1 MLVFQGKIISSGLGL
16 STGCPMIANAQVKP
30 FIRIKRWFLGGIPNQ
45 KPYGFLSR
53 FPKVPQQTPK
63 FPVNQGYHIILTL
76 SGKRKKSAASSIS
89 VEKND
94 FEGNHQGWS
103 FFTWPLFFFAF
114 GNSVLERSADSASPG
129 KKRDFCRGG
138 PSKTESGFGLKWESF
153 SRKQRLYV

>member
-1 MLVFQGKIISSGLGL
+1 
-16 STGCPMIANAQVKP
+16 MI
-30 FIRIKRWFLGGIPNQ
+30 LGGDPESKTLWFSI
-45 KPYGFLSR
+45 
-53 FPKVPQQTPK
+53 KVPQGSSTNPK
-63 FPVNQGYHIILTL
+63 VSSKPRLSYYLTL

-89 VEKND
+89 VEKTILKETIRD
-94 FEGNHQGWS
+94 GISSLGHF
-103 FFTWPLFFFAF
+103 FFFAF

>member
-1 MLVFQGKIISSGLGL
+1 
-16 STGCPMIANAQVKP
+16 MI
-30 FIRIKRWFLGGIPNQ
+30 LGGDPESKTLWFSI
-45 KPYGFLSR
+45 
-53 FPKVPQQTPK
+53 KVPQGSSTNPK
-63 FPVNQGYHIILTL
+63 VSSKPRLSYYLTL